1 MHKNKETTLSKWEK
15 GQVSKTHTYLLCLF
29 AHNSYFVK
37 AKISADNILL
47 TQHTHHADL
56 DRGAPHGDLARQQG
70 QE

>member
-1 MHKNKETTLSKWEK
+1 MGKRTSQQNTYI
-15 GQVSKTHTYLLCLF
+15 GTYLLRLF

-37 AKISADNILL
+37 AKISADNILH
-47 TQHTHHADL
+47 TKDTHHADL